1 MATATK
7 VPLASF
13 TLSSA
18 VYGVTFDSI
27 SQSYTDLMIVMNLR
41 DTSSNTGNTDVYMNF
56 NNDFGSNYSNTQI
69 YGNGTSA
76 VSNRLSSQRYAYAA
90 SMVPGGTDSGTF
102 NTSVINIMSYSNTT
116 TYKTLLTRT
125 GLANSLTAAR
135 VNLYQSTSAIS
146 TITITCETATTFAS
160 GCTFS
165 LYGIL

>member
-1 MATATK
+1 MPTATK

-18 VYGVTFDSI
+18 VYGVTFASI
-27 SQSYTDLMIVMNLR
+27 SQSYTDLMLVMNLR

-56 NNDFGSNYSNTQI
+56 NNNFDSYSNTQI

-76 VSNRLSSQRYAYAA
+76 VSNRGIGQRYVYAA
-90 SMVPGGTDSGTF
+90 SMAPGGTASGTF

-116 TYKTLLTRT
+116 TYKTVLTRT

-135 VNLYQSTSAIS
+135 VNLYQSTDAIT
-146 TITITCETATTFAS
+146 TITITTETATTFAS